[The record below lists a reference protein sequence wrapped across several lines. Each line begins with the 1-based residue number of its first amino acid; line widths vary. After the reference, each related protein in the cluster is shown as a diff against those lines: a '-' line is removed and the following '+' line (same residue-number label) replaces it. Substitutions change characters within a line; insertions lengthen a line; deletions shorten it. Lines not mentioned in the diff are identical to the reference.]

1 MEINL
6 DRIKSRLSGKINN
19 DEIIKIYN
27 VFKKINDV
35 LKLRLGIEES
45 IVKYFKCK
53 LNIGICY
60 EEIRKINMEIKG
72 YENDLILMKREEFD
86 ELRSK
91 GKLKNFLWSIENDM
105 LDELNFM
112 GCVRSEEVGDIKL
125 ERFRRNRDNYSR
137 NYNELNKDNDV
148 SRVIM

>member
-27 VFKKINDV
+27 VFKKINGV

-60 EEIRKINMEIKG
+60 EEIRKINMEIK
-72 YENDLILMKREEFD
+72 
-86 ELRSK
+86 
-91 GKLKNFLWSIENDM
+91 
-105 LDELNFM
+105 
-112 GCVRSEEVGDIKL
+112 
-125 ERFRRNRDNYSR
+125 
-137 NYNELNKDNDV
+137 
-148 SRVIM
+148 

>member
-27 VFKKINDV
+27 VFKKINGV

-60 EEIRKINMEIKG
+60 EEIRKMVDNQIINKV
-72 YENDLILMKREEFD
+72 KF
-86 ELRSK
+86 K
-91 GKLKNFLWSIENDM
+91 
-105 LDELNFM
+105 
-112 GCVRSEEVGDIKL
+112 
-125 ERFRRNRDNYSR
+125 
-137 NYNELNKDNDV
+137 
-148 SRVIM
+148 

>member
-27 VFKKINDV
+27 VFKKINGV

-60 EEIRKINMEIKG
+60 E
-72 YENDLILMKREEFD
+72 
-86 ELRSK
+86 
-91 GKLKNFLWSIENDM
+91 
-105 LDELNFM
+105 
-112 GCVRSEEVGDIKL
+112 
-125 ERFRRNRDNYSR
+125 
-137 NYNELNKDNDV
+137 
-148 SRVIM
+148 